1 MYNIATLNKISPVGL
16 KEFTDKY
23 SVSDDVSCCCG
34 IVVRSADMHEM
45 EFGKGLLAIARAG
58 AGVNN
63 IPLDRCAESG
73 IAVFNTPGANANAVK
88 ELVIGAMI
96 LAARNIPAGIAWA
109 SGLTGD
115 DVSKQVEKGKGQ
127 FAGTEISGKTLGV
140 VGLGA
145 IGAMVANAASA
156 LGMNVIGYDPYLSVN
171 AALRLL
177 PGVGIRRDIK
187 ELLGES
193 DYITLH
199 LPATDSTK
207 GMFNEE
213 LLSCVKSGAVFLNF
227 SRDKLMDEG
236 ALIKALDGRLGDS
249 YDGGDASA
257 PMGGDNVLP
266 ADDTPAPLD
275 SDTPAPLGKISKYV
289 TDFVT
294 AGIHGRP
301 DVIVLPHLGA
311 STAEAEDNC
320 AAMAAR
326 ELMDYIENGNIVN
339 SVNLP
344 AVSLGPVAAD
354 ETRVAVITKDEPDP
368 VRLASAMFADN
379 VIKAAAGGTRPSA
392 DGSAL
397 YGYALLSLAQ
407 PVTSVP
413 KVDGVVRVRVLQ
425 DM

>member
-236 ALIKALDGRLGDS
+236 ALIKALD
-249 YDGGDASA
+249 A
-257 PMGGDNVLP
+257 DNE
-266 ADDTPAPLD
+266 
-275 SDTPAPLGKISKYV
+275 APLGKISKYV

-407 PVTSVP
+407 PVASVP

>member
-236 ALIKALDGRLGDS
+236 ALIKALD
-249 YDGGDASA
+249 A
-257 PMGGDNVLP
+257 DNE
-266 ADDTPAPLD
+266 
-275 SDTPAPLGKISKYV
+275 APLGKISKYV

-392 DGSAL
+392 DDSAL